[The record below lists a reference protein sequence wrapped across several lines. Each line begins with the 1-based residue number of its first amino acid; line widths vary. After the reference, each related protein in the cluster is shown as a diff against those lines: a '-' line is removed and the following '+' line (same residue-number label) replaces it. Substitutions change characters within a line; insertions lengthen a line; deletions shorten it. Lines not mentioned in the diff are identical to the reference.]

1 MKHGIK
7 KQERERKRK
16 RLNRK
21 KFQFFSERD
30 REMTFQV
37 NRKMI

>member
-1 MKHGIK
+1 MKHGMK

-21 KFQFFSERD
+21 KFQFFSKEA
-30 REMTFQV
+30 E
-37 NRKMI
+37 K